1 MSNNLYKLDK
11 FLAESLDK
19 KFLSSATVIEGINKT
34 IYKIQSGTT
43 ELILH
48 VKEKEALIQNSNDT
62 ETLFHISSEGLSNV
76 LPRLVS
82 QAVSK
87 PKTYKTPFGLYSNV
101 VIAPVERHRVVVS
114 SSQVEG
120 DSEFYSSEF
129 NWEAYRDAF
138 AIVYMGGSYAL
149 LMIFEGEWV
158 MIGVTDSEDKAKS
171 MADQLIEDV
180 QASRTEITGEE
191 DIFQN
196 TMPDLVSRYIKNPSI
211 ENIPVMESVVFED
224 SNKNRWIVSQ
234 EEARITLG
242 LYDLLVDSTSEHA
255 ILLMPSLYPSKS
267 PKVSIQSQRSSF
279 EVREEILSSYFLMS
293 SPKSIPS
300 IGTVSSLVNI
310 VSSVDE
316 EKIKKNSKAINSFYR
331 KKEIVL
337 SNYEEL
343 FKTSIGKQASEEE
356 LIQLIEEAEAVN
368 SLKPFLQVNNHS
380 GFTYDQLKDFYTK
393 VHSIVKTPK
402 NIKSDREEAEST
414 YVGRS
419 SAGWDLDKEL
429 QETLN
434 YDTID
439 DYVDFK
445 KNDVPMSR
453 FTNEQLS
460 AFYKAARMNSKV
472 SVKKKIQSNKEE
484 VKEEVKDKESKKEE
498 EEDINYMAN
507 FFRVSTA
514 NKKKLVD
521 TYVVKRKFDPEDI
534 EMYTENQQ
542 EALKSVKNKLDLTTI
557 LELGTGLC

>member
-101 VIAPVERHRVVVS
+101 VIAPVERHRAIVS
-114 SSQVEG
+114 SPQIEENWGGEG
-120 DSEFYSSEF
+120 EMD
-129 NWEAYRDAF
+129 WESYRDIF
-138 AIVYMGGSYAL
+138 AVVPLGGGSYSL
-149 LMIFEGEWV
+149 LMIYEGEWII
-158 MIGVTDSEDKAKS
+158 IGNTDSEDKAKS
-171 MADQLIEDV
+171 IADQFLNDTDV
-180 QASRTEITGEE
+180 KWTDFTGEE
-191 DIFQN
+191 PIFQN
-196 TMPDLVSRYIKNPSI
+196 TMPDLVARYIKNPSI
-211 ENIPVMESVVFED
+211 ENIPVRESVVFED

-331 KKEIVL
+331 KKEKGYL
-337 SNYEEL
+337 KTYLNEL
-343 FKTSIGKQASEEE
+343 
-356 LIQLIEEAEAVN
+356 
-368 SLKPFLQVNNHS
+368 LKFLQPISGVNN
-380 GFTYDQLKDFYTK
+380 
-393 VHSIVKTPK
+393 
-402 NIKSDREEAEST
+402 N
-414 YVGRS
+414 
-419 SAGWDLDKEL
+419 
-429 QETLN
+429 
-434 YDTID
+434 TI
-439 DYVDFK
+439 YSWF
-445 KNDVPMSR
+445 
-453 FTNEQLS
+453 L
-460 AFYKAARMNSKV
+460 
-472 SVKKKIQSNKEE
+472 
-484 VKEEVKDKESKKEE
+484 
-498 EEDINYMAN
+498 
-507 FFRVSTA
+507 
-514 NKKKLVD
+514 
-521 TYVVKRKFDPEDI
+521 
-534 EMYTENQQ
+534 
-542 EALKSVKNKLDLTTI
+542 
-557 LELGTGLC
+557 